1 MTEDGK
7 VGQFQSDH
15 VTTYI
20 NPVGD
25 LKEKITQKKTKPSDF
40 VISGPKDVDHTVHW
54 GSDGK
59 KWVSQNSSEKE
70 SR

>member
-7 VGQFQSDH
+7 VGQFQADH

-20 NPVGD
+20 DPVGD
-25 LKEKITQKKTKPSDF
+25 LKKITHKKAKASTF